1 VAGRHASGVRLVA
14 YSDAGSVGGAERSL
28 ANLLARLDPSFD
40 VAVVA
45 VDPNVGNVL
54 QSARSDSPLR
64 LVRPVRG
71 KWDLAR
77 FREHLGALRE
87 LRPEIFHANLWTTFS
102 GQYGLAAALLT
113 PGVRAVA
120 VEQSP
125 LATSSGLQRRLRRLG
140 ARRLAAHVAVGERA
154 ARDVEAAIGLPT
166 GSVRTIYN
174 GVPDEPVE
182 PLRRLAEGPV
192 VGAVGRL
199 AAEKGFDLAVRA
211 LRELP
216 ETTLALVG
224 DGPERARLEEL
235 AAELGVAPRLILV
248 GWSDEPRRYLP
259 GFDALLLPS
268 RHEGFPLAVVEGML
282 AGLPVV
288 AADVGSVGEAVLDGE
303 TGYLVRPGDA
313 AAMAER
319 LRLLLGGA
327 DLARRLG
334 ARGRERALELFTADA
349 MTASFEAL
357 YREILA

>member
-1 VAGRHASGVRLVA
+1 VRLVA
-14 YSDAGSVGGAERSL
+14 YSDAGSFGGAERSL

-45 VDPNVGNVL
+45 VDPEVGEVL
-54 QSARSDSPLR
+54 RGARNGSPLR
-64 LVRPVRG
+64 LVRRMRG
-71 KWDLAR
+71 KWDLER
-77 FREHLGALRE
+77 FREYLAAVRD
-87 LRPEIFHANLWTTFS
+87 LRPDIFHANLWTTFS

-113 PGVRAVA
+113 PGVHAVA

-125 LATSSGLQRRLRRLG
+125 LPTASSLQRTLRRLA

-154 ARDVEAAIGLPT
+154 ARDVEAAIGLAP

-174 GVPDEPVE
+174 GVQDEPLE
-182 PLRRLAEGPV
+182 PFPRLAEGPV

-199 AAEKGFDLAVRA
+199 APEKGFDLAVRA
-211 LRELP
+211 LGALQEA
-216 ETTLALVG
+216 TLVLVG
-224 DGPERARLEEL
+224 DGPERERLEQL
-235 AAELGVAPRLILV
+235 AAELGVASRLVFV

-288 AADVGSVGEAVLDGE
+288 AADVGSVREAVLDGE
-303 TGYLVRPGDA
+303 TGYLVPPGDA
-313 AAMAER
+313 EAMAAR
-319 LRLLLGGA
+319 LRPLLAEA
-327 DLARRLG
+327 DFARPLG
-334 ARGRERALELFTADA
+334 ARGRERALELFSADA
-349 MTASFEAL
+349 MAAAFEAL

>member
-1 VAGRHASGVRLVA
+1 VSGVRLVA
-14 YSDAGSVGGAERSL
+14 YSDAGSFGGAERSL

-45 VDPNVGNVL
+45 VDSEVGEVL
-54 QSARSDSPLR
+54 RGARSGAPLR
-64 LVRPVRG
+64 LVRPVRR
-71 KWDLAR
+71 KWDLGR
-77 FREHLGALRE
+77 FREHVAAVRG
-87 LRPEIFHANLWTTFS
+87 LRPDIFHANLWTTFS

-125 LATSSGLQRRLRRLG
+125 LPTASALQRRLRRLG

-154 ARDVEAAIGLPT
+154 ARDVEAAIGLPP

-174 GVPDEPVE
+174 GVQDEALE
-182 PLRRLAEGPV
+182 PLPRLAEGPV

-199 AAEKGFDLAVRA
+199 APEKGFDLAVRA
-211 LRELP
+211 LQALP
-216 ETTLALVG
+216 EATLVLVG
-224 DGPERARLEEL
+224 DGPELGHLEQL
-235 AAELGVAPRLILV
+235 AAELGVAPRLVLV

-288 AADVGSVGEAVLDGE
+288 AADVGSVREAVLDGE
-303 TGYLVRPGDA
+303 TGYVVPPGHA
-313 AAMAER
+313 GAMAER
-319 LRLLLGGA
+319 LRPLLRDA
-327 DLARRLG
+327 SLARRLG
-334 ARGRERALELFTADA
+334 ARGRERALERFTADA
-349 MTASFEAL
+349 MAAAFEAL